1 MTKQAAHPL
10 FKTVVKGGTA
20 LGQKVRG
27 MMTRAAKRSGK
38 IRKKTMKKQSSE
50 SDVVKGVVAAAK
62 GSKDTV
68 DKEMLGADDPRY
80 GGGSGNFKGKQ
91 APAFTDKIN
100 PTDTP
105 DAFGAGDGKVAGFM
119 DDVRTKAKSNINQAR
134 NINLRGIRA
143 RVRAQAPSK
152 ADGYKR
158 VPGHSTAVSR
168 ALPRKGAA
176 TSAKKPAPRNA
187 VREVSSR
194 SEDRISMGRAD
205 FAAAKKKPAAVAANK
220 SKSSGEMTMD
230 PMYFKAKK
238 PAAVAA
244 NKSKSSGEMTMD
256 PMYFKAKKPAAPIAG
271 KAPVSVASTKPKSS
285 SLGQSAGGGLGG
297 SLKPSFAGGG
307 SKLPARASMAS
318 LGKKPGFGAAGKLKA
333 PSMPKMPSA
342 APRVATGLAPKQ
354 DTTAPKRRTNLTTG
368 TREAS

>member
-1 MTKQAAHPL
+1 MFIDAFADELTKQAAHPL

-238 PAAVAA
+238 PAA
-244 NKSKSSGEMTMD
+244 
-256 PMYFKAKKPAAPIAG
+256 PIAG